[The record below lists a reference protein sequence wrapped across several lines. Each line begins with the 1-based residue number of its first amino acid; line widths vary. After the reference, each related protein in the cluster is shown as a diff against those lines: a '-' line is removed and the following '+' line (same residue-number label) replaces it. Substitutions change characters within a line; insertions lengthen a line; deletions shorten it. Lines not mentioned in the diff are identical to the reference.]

1 MKGLRL
7 ERGCAFRAADG
18 LSHRGDPHIDCR
30 GRAVHRVRPDD
41 GDRGCRRHRS
51 GPAATVAEAI
61 DFLHTERPDAA
72 IADVH
77 LPDGTIA
84 AFLDALPPG
93 IPVVVHTGVGLP
105 ADVTAR
111 HPDVPVYSKPTEP
124 GILLARLGEK
134 LGGR

>member
-1 MKGLRL
+1 LSAAAPSALATASPVQGIRILIV
-7 ERGCAFRAADG
+7 EDEPFIAFDLMMAIEDAG
-18 LSHRGDPHIDCR
+18 AI
-30 GRAVHRVRPDD
+30 AV
-41 GDRGCRRHRS
+41 

-84 AFLDALPPG
+84 AFLDALPAG

-105 ADVTAR
+105 GDVRAR
-111 HPDVPVYSKPTEP
+111 HPDVPVYFKPTEP
-124 GILLARLGEK
+124 CILLAKLGEK
-134 LGGR
+134 LGER